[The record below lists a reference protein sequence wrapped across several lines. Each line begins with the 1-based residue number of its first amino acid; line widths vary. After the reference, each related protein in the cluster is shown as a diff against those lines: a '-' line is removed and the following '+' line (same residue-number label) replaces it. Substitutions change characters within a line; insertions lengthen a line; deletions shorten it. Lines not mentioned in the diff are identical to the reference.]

1 MTDYPDRADNDLI
14 SRAAVV
20 KMLHEK
26 AKSYSPS
33 MFSTEGE
40 CYIAKVIAM
49 EALKEVADMPAVD
62 AKPVKRGKWMT
73 ADGML
78 PPEYHGKKYCS
89 VCSEFALHDRFGRE
103 QLSCFCPNCGVKMVS
118 HE

>member
-1 MTDYPDRADNDLI
+1 MSEDLI

-26 AKSYSPS
+26 AKSYNPS

-49 EALKEVADMPAVD
+49 EVSQEVSDMPAVD
-62 AKPVKRGKWMT
+62 AEPVKHGKWMT
-73 ADGML
+73 AGGMF
-78 PPEYHGKKYCS
+78 PTERHGRKFCS
-89 VCSEFALHDRFGRE
+89 ACAKFALNDYFGRE
-103 QLSCFCPNCGVKMVS
+103 RLSLYCPNCGA
-118 HE
+118 ELGGAE

>member
-1 MTDYPDRADNDLI
+1 MQNEDLI

-26 AKSYSPS
+26 AKSYRPS

-49 EALKEVADMPAVD
+49 
-62 AKPVKRGKWMT
+62 
-73 ADGML
+73 
-78 PPEYHGKKYCS
+78 
-89 VCSEFALHDRFGRE
+89 
-103 QLSCFCPNCGVKMVS
+103 
-118 HE
+118 

>member
-1 MTDYPDRADNDLI
+1 MQDGNLI

-26 AKSYSPS
+26 AKSYNPS

-49 EALKEVADMPAVD
+49 EVSQEVSDMPAVD

-73 ADGML
+73 ADGL

-89 VCSEFALHDRFGRE
+89 VCTKFALHDCFGRE
-103 QLSCFCPNCGVKMVS
+103 QLSWFCPNCGA
-118 HE
+118 ELGGAE

>member
-1 MTDYPDRADNDLI
+1 MTDYPDRADKDLI

-49 EALKEVADMPAVD
+49 EAL
-62 AKPVKRGKWMT
+62 
-73 ADGML
+73 
-78 PPEYHGKKYCS
+78 
-89 VCSEFALHDRFGRE
+89 
-103 QLSCFCPNCGVKMVS
+103 Q
-118 HE
+118 